1 MNKTEM
7 IDSTQTSAFSKPA
20 ANPSVQASIWHKLP
34 DLLALVILSVGAILM
49 MLPFL
54 WMFST
59 SLRPIQES
67 FKLPPAWFPTEFHF
81 ETYSAVFSSSVP
93 LVAFALNSV
102 KVTFFVTLGQ
112 LITCSMAGYAFARL
126 RFKGRDLLFSALLAT
141 LMLPYVVIMIPIYVM
156 FSKVGWINTLL
167 PLIVPAYFGDAFFI
181 FLLRQFFR
189 TIPMELE
196 DAARIDG
203 ASRPRVLFQIMVPLA
218 RPAIIVVTIQ
228 SVLGE
233 WNAFMQPLIFLTKR
247 SVWTLAL
254 GLNSLQRFET
264 GRDWTHYMMVL
275 GVFMVIPVVIMYFL
289 AQREFIQGIALT
301 GMKA

>member
-1 MNKTEM
+1 MRRLKNFQRWLGFLIVGGGGLVMVLPFVWLISSSFK
-7 IDSTQTSAFSKPA
+7 A
-20 ANPSVQASIWHKLP
+20 ANKIYTFPPQFIP
-34 DLLALVILSVGAILM
+34 DPFRWQNYIEVFTAVPVLRYAQNTIIITVFATIGTVLCTIL
-49 MLPFL
+49 
-54 WMFST
+54 
-59 SLRPIQES
+59 
-67 FKLPPAWFPTEFHF
+67 
-81 ETYSAVFSSSVP
+81 
-93 LVAFALNSV
+93 
-102 KVTFFVTLGQ
+102 
-112 LITCSMAGYAFARL
+112 AGYAFARL
-126 RFKGRDLLFSALLAT
+126 RFKGRDFVFSMLLAT
-141 LMLPYVVIMIPIYVM
+141 LMLPYVVTMIPIYVM
-156 FSKVGWINTLL
+156 FSKVGWVNTLL
-167 PLIVPAYFGDAFFI
+167 PLIVPSFFGDAFFI

-203 ASRPRVLFQIMVPLA
+203 ASRLRILFQIMVPLA
-218 RPAIIVVTIQ
+218 RPAVIVVTIQ
-228 SVLGE
+228 SVLDN

-289 AQREFIQGIALT
+289 AQREFIQGIVLT

>member
-1 MNKTEM
+1 MRRQ
-7 IDSTQTSAFSKPA
+7 QTISKLLGLLIVGGGGLIMLLPFVWLISSSFKA
-20 ANPSVQASIWHKLP
+20 ANKIYVFPPQLIP
-34 DLLALVILSVGAILM
+34 DPFRWQNYVEVFTAVPVLTYTQNTLIVTVFATLGTVI
-49 MLPFL
+49 
-54 WMFST
+54 
-59 SLRPIQES
+59 
-67 FKLPPAWFPTEFHF
+67 
-81 ETYSAVFSSSVP
+81 SSV
-93 LVAFALNSV
+93 V
-102 KVTFFVTLGQ
+102 
-112 LITCSMAGYAFARL
+112 AGYAFARL
-126 RFKGRDLLFSALLAT
+126 RFKGRDTIFSLLLAT
-141 LMLPYVVIMIPIYVM
+141 LMLPYVVIMIPVYVM
-156 FSKVGWINTLL
+156 FSKVGWINTLY
-167 PLIVPAYFGDAFFI
+167 PLIIPNYFGDAFFI

-203 ASRPRVLFQIMVPLA
+203 AGRPRVLFQIMAPLA

-228 SVLGE
+228 SILGE

-247 SVWTLAL
+247 SMWTLAL

-289 AQREFIQGIALT
+289 AQREFIQGIALS

>member
-1 MNKTEM
+1 MYRQRTIGKFLGFL
-7 IDSTQTSAFSKPA
+7 I
-20 ANPSVQASIWHKLP
+20 VGGGG
-34 DLLALVILSVGAILM
+34 LVML
-49 MLPFL
+49 LPFL
-54 WMFST
+54 WLVS
-59 SLRPIQES
+59 SS
-67 FKLPPAWFPTEFHF
+67 FKAANKIYVFPPQLIPDPLRWQNYIEVF
-81 ETYSAVFSSSVP
+81 SAVPVLLYTQNTLLITIFATIGTVFSSV
-93 LVAFALNSV
+93 V
-102 KVTFFVTLGQ
+102 
-112 LITCSMAGYAFARL
+112 AGYAFARL
-126 RFKGRDLLFSALLAT
+126 RFKGRDTIFSVLLAT

-156 FSKVGWINTLL
+156 FSKIGWVNTLL

-203 ASRPRVLFQIMVPLA
+203 ASRPRVLFQIMAPLA

-228 SVLGE
+228 SILGE

-247 SVWTLAL
+247 NVWTLAL

-289 AQREFIQGIALT
+289 AQREFIQGIVLT

>member
-1 MNKTEM
+1 MRK
-7 IDSTQTSAFSKPA
+7 SKLISKILGILIVGGGGLVMVLPFIFLISSSFKA
-20 ANPSVQASIWHKLP
+20 ANKIYVFPPQIIP
-34 DLLALVILSVGAILM
+34 DPFRWQNYIEVFENVPVLLYAKNTLVIT
-49 MLPFL
+49 F
-54 WMFST
+54 FST
-59 SLRPIQES
+59 IGTVL
-67 FKLPPAWFPTEFHF
+67 
-81 ETYSAVFSSSVP
+81 SSI
-93 LVAFALNSV
+93 L
-102 KVTFFVTLGQ
+102 
-112 LITCSMAGYAFARL
+112 AGYAFARL
-126 RFKGRDLLFSALLAT
+126 RFKGRDTVFSLLLAT
-141 LMLPYVVIMIPIYVM
+141 LMLPYVVTMIPIYVM
-156 FSKVGWINTLL
+156 FSKVGWVNTLL
-167 PLIVPAYFGDAFFI
+167 PLIVPSFFGEAFFI

-203 ASRPRVLFQIMVPLA
+203 ATRLRILFQIMVPLA

-228 SVLGE
+228 TVLDN

-275 GVFMVIPVVIMYFL
+275 GVFMVVPVVVMYFL
-289 AQREFIQGIALT
+289 AQREFIQGIVLT

>member
-1 MNKTEM
+1 MYRQRT
-7 IDSTQTSAFSKPA
+7 ISKFLGFLI
-20 ANPSVQASIWHKLP
+20 VGGGG
-34 DLLALVILSVGAILM
+34 LVML
-49 MLPFL
+49 LPFL
-54 WMFST
+54 WLVS
-59 SLRPIQES
+59 SS
-67 FKLPPAWFPTEFHF
+67 FKAANKIYVFPPQFIPDPFRWQNYIEVF
-81 ETYSAVFSSSVP
+81 SAVPVLLYTQNTLLITIFATIGTVFSSV
-93 LVAFALNSV
+93 V
-102 KVTFFVTLGQ
+102 
-112 LITCSMAGYAFARL
+112 AGYAFARL
-126 RFKGRDLLFSALLAT
+126 RFKGRDTIFSVLLAT

-156 FSKVGWINTLL
+156 FSKIGWVNTLL

-203 ASRPRVLFQIMVPLA
+203 ASRPRVLFQIMAPLA
-218 RPAIIVVTIQ
+218 RPVVTIQ
-228 SVLGE
+228 SILGE

-247 SVWTLAL
+247 NVWTLAL

-289 AQREFIQGIALT
+289 AQREFIQGIVLT

>member
-1 MNKTEM
+1 MRRQRTISQFLGLLIVGGGGLIMLLPFVWLVSSSFK
-7 IDSTQTSAFSKPA
+7 A
-20 ANPSVQASIWHKLP
+20 ANKIYVFPPQLIP
-34 DLLALVILSVGAILM
+34 D
-49 MLPFL
+49 PFR
-54 WMFST
+54 WQNYVEVFT
-59 SLRPIQES
+59 AVPV
-67 FKLPPAWFPTEFHF
+67 W
-81 ETYSAVFSSSVP
+81 TYTQNTLIVTVFATLGAVFSSV
-93 LVAFALNSV
+93 
-102 KVTFFVTLGQ
+102 
-112 LITCSMAGYAFARL
+112 IAGYAFARL
-126 RFKGRDLLFSALLAT
+126 RFKGRDTIFSILLAT
-141 LMLPYVVIMIPIYVM
+141 LMLPYVVIMIPVYVM
-156 FSKVGWINTLL
+156 FSKIGWINTLW

-203 ASRPRVLFQIMVPLA
+203 AGRLRILFQIMVPLA

-228 SVLGE
+228 SILGE

-264 GRDWTHYMMVL
+264 GRDWTHYKMVL
-275 GVFMVIPVVIMYFL
+275 GVFMVIPVLVLYFL

>member
-1 MNKTEM
+1 MYRQRT
-7 IDSTQTSAFSKPA
+7 ISKFLGFLI
-20 ANPSVQASIWHKLP
+20 VGGGG
-34 DLLALVILSVGAILM
+34 LVML
-49 MLPFL
+49 LPFL
-54 WMFST
+54 WLVS
-59 SLRPIQES
+59 SS
-67 FKLPPAWFPTEFHF
+67 FKAANKIYVFPPQFIPDPFRWQNYIEVF
-81 ETYSAVFSSSVP
+81 SAVPVLLYTQNTLLITVFATIGTVFSSV
-93 LVAFALNSV
+93 V
-102 KVTFFVTLGQ
+102 
-112 LITCSMAGYAFARL
+112 AGYAFARL
-126 RFKGRDLLFSALLAT
+126 RFKGRDTIFSVLLAT

-156 FSKVGWINTLL
+156 FSKIGWVNTLL

-203 ASRPRVLFQIMVPLA
+203 ASRPRVLFQIMAPLA

-228 SVLGE
+228 SILGE

-247 SVWTLAL
+247 NVWTLAL

-289 AQREFIQGIALT
+289 AQREFIQGIVLT